1 MFTIQASTLPM
12 LVDEIRLYN
21 NGESYMDFTLEV
33 SQVSSKET
41 VATWTPG
48 FPASHLVYSRGKE
61 QEVQLVTPREKL
73 RIVTVL
79 QPPFM
84 MHDEDSGY
92 SGYCYDLLLAV
103 AETLK

>member
-1 MFTIQASTLPM
+1 MPVLWDEMRLST
-12 LVDEIRLYN
+12 

-61 QEVQLVTPREKL
+61 QEVQLVTPRDKI

-84 MHDEDSGY
+84 MYDKEEDEF
-92 SGYCYDLLLAV
+92 SGYCWDLLEGV
-103 AETLK
+103 AEILK